1 MAKEFSRTERV
12 GDYLRR
18 ELAVIIQRELRD
30 PRLGMVSITAADV
43 SRDLSHA
50 KIYFTLLGSDTQED
64 AKPTTDVLNKAAGFL
79 RSALA
84 RDASMRSVP
93 RLRFIFDTS
102 VGRGRDLEALISR
115 ATEADAQH
123 HAHDLRDRGEGGDAD
138 ADTGAGD
145 AREEQGGDR

>member
-50 KIYFTLLGSDTQED
+50 RIYFTLLGSDTPED

-79 RSALA
+79 RTALA

-123 HAHDLRDRGEGGDAD
+123 HAHDVREGGDAD
-138 ADTGAGD
+138 VDASAGV

>member
-50 KIYFTLLGSDTQED
+50 QIYFTLLGSDTPED

-79 RSALA
+79 RTALA

-123 HAHDLRDRGEGGDAD
+123 HAQDAPDSPNAD
-138 ADTGAGD
+138 AETGAAG
-145 AREEQGGDR
+145 EEQGGDR